1 MDNLTR
7 SLNEIRASNSWRNF
21 LRDNKK
27 LGPIV
32 RGYLAGTGRR
42 PTEAEL
48 GQNHYARG
56 LVLIEDE
63 RRRRSVHP
71 LWKRDVVFSRTLS
84 NFSGNERTAALTRG
98 WTVIANQVLNN
109 PQYEAAN
116 LAEEDAIRPG
126 LEAVG
131 WAVIGW
137 GTYGQ
142 NTDPHDDGVRAARM
156 VQARGYV
163 GWIANGET
171 WAEEADIW
179 KSRAF
184 LDGWHLAGGGCP
196 LAVSCL
202 ASNTYNFNRA
212 FDFDAWLAEPG
223 CAIMP
228 QVYGYPEPSY
238 TVDAELGS
246 LARNTSVPTYRLNLT
261 FSVAPKHTD
270 TPGLGPFADYN
281 TWPGPRGLWTGDDST
296 LATFVGLDRT

>member
-98 WTVIANQVLNN
+98 WCS
-109 PQYEAAN
+109 
-116 LAEEDAIRPG
+116 G
-126 LEAVG
+126 
-131 WAVIGW
+131 
-137 GTYGQ
+137 
-142 NTDPHDDGVRAARM
+142 
-156 VQARGYV
+156 
-163 GWIANGET
+163 
-171 WAEEADIW
+171 
-179 KSRAF
+179 SRYMASQKTSQMKPS
-184 LDGWHLAGGGCP
+184 D
-196 LAVSCL
+196 AVSTNAHRHPKC
-202 ASNTYNFNRA
+202 
-212 FDFDAWLAEPG
+212 
-223 CAIMP
+223 
-228 QVYGYPEPSY
+228 
-238 TVDAELGS
+238 
-246 LARNTSVPTYRLNLT
+246 SVM
-261 FSVAPKHTD
+261 
-270 TPGLGPFADYN
+270 
-281 TWPGPRGLWTGDDST
+281 
-296 LATFVGLDRT
+296 